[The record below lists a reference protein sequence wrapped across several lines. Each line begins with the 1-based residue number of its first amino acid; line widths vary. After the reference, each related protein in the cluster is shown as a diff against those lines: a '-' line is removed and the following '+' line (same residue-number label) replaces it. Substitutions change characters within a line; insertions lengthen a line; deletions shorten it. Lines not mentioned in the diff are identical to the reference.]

1 MKHLALEE
9 GWAPLFMY
17 APRNHEAHARVK
29 RHLMAKG
36 DEFTF
41 IPATDGDWETIRVAG
56 LAQRSCSSGATAL
69 LVCTKIYGAYKP
81 HTANQLHQECVLC
94 LPETW
99 LLQVTLPTNMRRAD
113 GQKICTVHADVRLM
127 NIIARRRPRGWQIRF
142 VDFAWS
148 GIQGVSR

>member
-41 IPATDGDWETIRVAG
+41 IPATDGDWETIREETLRALRKG
-56 LAQRSCSSGATAL
+56 HAAQVPL
-69 LVCTKIYGAYKP
+69 LFLYAPKF
-81 HTANQLHQECVLC
+81 
-94 LPETW
+94 
-99 LLQVTLPTNMRRAD
+99 
-113 GQKICTVHADVRLM
+113 TVHISRTRLI
-127 NIIARRRPRGWQIRF
+127 NYTR
-142 VDFAWS
+142 S
-148 GIQGVSR
+148 VSCAYPKHGFCR

>member
-41 IPATDGDWETIRVAG
+41 IPATDGDWETIREETLRALRKGHAG
-56 LAQRSCSSGATAL
+56 ARCHCSS
-69 LVCTKIYGAYKP
+69 CM
-81 HTANQLHQECVLC
+81 HQNLRC
-94 LPETW
+94 
-99 LLQVTLPTNMRRAD
+99 
-113 GQKICTVHADVRLM
+113 I
-127 NIIARRRPRGWQIRF
+127 
-142 VDFAWS
+142 
-148 GIQGVSR
+148 